1 MVSVCILVDFEW
13 YVSPTMT
20 IIIYLH
26 GIHSSIA
33 TMKKW
38 ARSYVS
44 DSGVYQVR
52 RNQL

>member
-1 MVSVCILVDFEW
+1 MVSVSIPVDFEW

-20 IIIYLH
+20 IYLQV
-26 GIHSSIA
+26 IHSSIA

-44 DSGVYQVR
+44 GSGAYQVR
-52 RNQL
+52 RNQ